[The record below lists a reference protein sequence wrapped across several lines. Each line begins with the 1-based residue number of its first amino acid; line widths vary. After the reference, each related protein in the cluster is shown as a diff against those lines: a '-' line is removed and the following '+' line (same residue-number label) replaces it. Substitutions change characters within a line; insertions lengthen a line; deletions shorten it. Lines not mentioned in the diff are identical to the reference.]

1 MSLTTSQPFIYL
13 LTDQK
18 STRRPTMDRFECSEC
33 GNVEFSPDDLEYR
46 PCKCGGEYVMVPFE
60 YGHQA
65 DVNDFIE
72 LLGV

>member
-1 MSLTTSQPFIYL
+1 
-13 LTDQK
+13 
-18 STRRPTMDRFECSEC
+18 MDRFECSEC